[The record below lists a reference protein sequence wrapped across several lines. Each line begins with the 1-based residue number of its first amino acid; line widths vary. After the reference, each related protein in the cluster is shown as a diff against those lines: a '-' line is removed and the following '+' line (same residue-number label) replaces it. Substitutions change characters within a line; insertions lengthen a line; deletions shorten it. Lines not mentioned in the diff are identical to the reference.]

1 MKAERRHE
9 LKESSLTHAAGDAWG
24 YMKRHGRAISWAVLI
39 AAVIVAGSM
48 WFIRYRRSAQQLLQQ
63 EFDQLMTARPGAL
76 PENYF
81 GRLKEMA
88 TQDDDERKAA
98 LANVRLGDEYRRLLR
113 DGLRGPS
120 GEDPAEAAGQHYRR
134 VLDGYGDYP
143 VAVGGARYGLGRLAE
158 ARADR
163 QAAVEQYD
171 AVLAMESLRGTAV
184 RALAEQAKSDLDEL
198 DVTVEMVPEK
208 PKPPE
213 PADDAENET
222 EDDSDGESED
232 ESGGEADAD
241 EGAGA
246 SGPDGPDGEGEDAD

>member
-9 LKESSLTHAAGDAWG
+9 LKESSLTHAAGDAWD
-24 YMKRHGRAISWAVLI
+24 YIKRHSRAISWAVLI
-39 AAVIVAGSM
+39 AAVIVAGSL

-88 TQDDDERKAA
+88 AQDDDERKAA

-120 GEDPAEAAGQHYRR
+120 GEDPAEAARQHYRR
-134 VLDGYGDYP
+134 VVDAYGEYP

-158 ARADR
+158 AQADR

-171 AVLAMESLRGTAV
+171 AVLATESLKGTAV

-198 DVTVEMVPEK
+198 DVVVEMVAVK

-213 PADDAENET
+213 P
-222 EDDSDGESED
+222 EDDDESETAD
-232 ESGGEADAD
+232 ESEGEADGD
-241 EGAGA
+241 DGAGA
-246 SGPDGPDGEGEDAD
+246 SGPDGADGEGEDAD